1 MALIAPEI
9 ASLRE
14 AIEQTPATILA
25 ARADFLVIA
34 NEDAALAV
42 RRVHIA
48 SGHYTALRVY
58 WRREDQIVY
67 LGEQDPRDLVLW
79 ARHGGRMMFSP
90 TVQMGRDFHGYVR
103 SDPGGLEAFFR
114 ERANSEIESL
124 TFWDGREH
132 IAHMLLTRDV
142 LVELTTSWELEPG
155 GLPGFCRV
163 MDTRRVYMVREMPSR
178 FPARHHGAGISRKIP
193 LIRENLRESGYEI
206 LNEVT

>member
-1 MALIAPEI
+1 
-9 ASLRE
+9 
-14 AIEQTPATILA
+14 
-25 ARADFLVIA
+25 
-34 NEDAALAV
+34 
-42 RRVHIA
+42 
-48 SGHYTALRVY
+48 
-58 WRREDQIVY
+58 
-67 LGEQDPRDLVLW
+67 
-79 ARHGGRMMFSP
+79 MMFSP